1 MLCFDWLLCV
11 SVQIRKL
18 QLTEEGGSDN
28 DDSLV
33 YCQQEIDKEEVNVYR
48 ERREQEFNRL

>member
-1 MLCFDWLLCV
+1 M

-33 YCQQEIDKEEVNVYR
+33 YCKQEIDEEEVNVYR